1 MKQTAIIALLMIC
14 IVASGKTVLAQH
26 PIQVKLACI
35 SLNQLLSLMPETK
48 KADTTLDQYRA
59 ALQQEFDSYQS
70 DSKQQLADLS
80 SRDTLKFNPEQLE
93 LKRRNLGELLAK
105 LQGYNQQA
113 SQLLEQKRSAL
124 FTPIQKKAETA
135 IQEVSKELGYSYVI
149 EKDDLQVYPPSED
162 ILPLVKKRLGLH

>member
-1 MKQTAIIALLMIC
+1 MKKTAVISLLMVC

-26 PIQVKLACI
+26 PAQVKMACI
-35 SLNQLLSLMPETK
+35 SFNQLLSLMPEAK
-48 KADTTLDQYRA
+48 KADTTLDQYRS

-70 DSKQQLADLS
+70 DYKQQLALLS
-80 SRDTLKFNPEQLE
+80 SRDTLKFNSAQLE

-105 LQGYNQQA
+105 IQGYNQQA
-113 SQLLEQKRSAL
+113 SRLLEQKQSSL
-124 FTPIQKKAETA
+124 FAPIRKKAETA
-135 IQEVSKELGYSYVI
+135 IQQVSKENGYNYVF